1 MKLGWERNRYTT
13 SRGVTK
19 VFLKKFLTL
28 YSLFLVRLAFL
39 TPLFE
44 AGGCTSAGT
53 SRRVFLRFSN
63 KMKFYPILQ
72 NNNGR
77 VFFNSTLGMVSKYC
91 LNQKLFSNRKLGFL
105 LLTELFKK
113 ILMFSSIGRVFLIIK
128 GVPLYLKEI
137 LNCLFAK
144 LNKFYKNP
152 FNTNRTIY
160 EMQHKSNFIF
170 TNILFVNN
178 NYRKFTNIKMK
189 KIGRLKRKIKK
200 RIILSNN
207 ISDF

>member
-1 MKLGWERNRYTT
+1 
-13 SRGVTK
+13 
-19 VFLKKFLTL
+19 
-28 YSLFLVRLAFL
+28 
-39 TPLFE
+39 
-44 AGGCTSAGT
+44 
-53 SRRVFLRFSN
+53 
-63 KMKFYPILQ
+63 
-72 NNNGR
+72 
-77 VFFNSTLGMVSKYC
+77 
-91 LNQKLFSNRKLGFL
+91 
-105 LLTELFKK
+105 
-113 ILMFSSIGRVFLIIK
+113 MFSSIGRVFLIIK